1 MLNIL
6 ALALLQFAT
15 LTPGANQP
23 TTTSQVAI
31 TATSGTTNIALGGSS
46 GWGGDIALGGSS
58 GWGGDIALGGSS
70 GWGGDIAL
78 GGSSGWGGDIVA

>member
-6 ALALLQFAT
+6 ALALLQFASFNAGET
-15 LTPGANQP
+15 SKP
-23 TTTSQVAI
+23 TASQAPVTEI
-31 TATSGTTNIALGGSS
+31 STGTNVALGGSS

-70 GWGGDIAL
+70 GWGGDV
-78 GGSSGWGGDIVA
+78 VA

>member
-23 TTTSQVAI
+23 TTASQVAT
-31 TATSGTTNIALGGSS
+31 TATSATINI
-46 GWGGDIALGGSS
+46 IGGSS